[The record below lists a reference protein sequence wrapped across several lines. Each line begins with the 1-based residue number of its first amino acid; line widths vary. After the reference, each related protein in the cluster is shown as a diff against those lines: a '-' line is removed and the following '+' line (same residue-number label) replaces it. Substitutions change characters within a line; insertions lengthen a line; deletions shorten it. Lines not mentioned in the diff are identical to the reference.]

1 MSKDNDREHDIH
13 VDVIDIKRGLDKI
26 DDKKDE
32 LKERAK
38 DNFIDNFNY
47 WINAA
52 FIILGIL
59 LFLTICLLIYSIF
72 FANSALYV
80 SSSRP
85 VESIRMPNVSQIST
99 PVNTYATSS
108 SSLPLNISDNRVP
121 LISPIVSSSVANV
134 NDTKP
139 KSGFFNSMFSS
150 SKPPDNEIKANV
162 PPMITK
168 PKSSSIFA
176 SFFSSSK
183 KPEQPPSN
191 SDITTNVDILNKNTS
206 IEFKKPSA
214 VSSFVSP
221 LYNRKVELPQMKH
234 TGGSYNK
241 LLNRF

>member
-1 MSKDNDREHDIH
+1 MPKDNDREHDIH

-38 DNFIDNFNY
+38 DNFLDNFNY

-85 VESIRMPNVSQIST
+85 VESIRMPNISQIST
-99 PVNTYATSS
+99 PVVNTYT
-108 SSLPLNISDNRVP
+108 SSLPLNISDNSVP
-121 LISPIVSSSVANV
+121 LVSSTVSPVIV

-139 KSGFFNSMFSS
+139 NSGFFNSMFSS
-150 SKPPDNEIKANV
+150 SKKPDSEIKTDV
-162 PPMITK
+162 PPIITK

-183 KPEQPPSN
+183 KPQQPPSN

-206 IEFKKPSA
+206 IEFKKPSV